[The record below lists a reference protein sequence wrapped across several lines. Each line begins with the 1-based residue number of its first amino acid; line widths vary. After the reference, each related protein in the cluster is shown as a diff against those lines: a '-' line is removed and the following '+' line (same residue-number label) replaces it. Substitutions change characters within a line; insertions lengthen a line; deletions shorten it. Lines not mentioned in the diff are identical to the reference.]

1 MLIKLLI
8 IWVVNLKI
16 LIIGYMHPK
25 NDKRVF
31 RTVKA
36 LSKDNEV
43 IYQYWADK
51 SEEKYSDGNIQ
62 YVPIYYVKNIQDNPM
77 RKLRRR
83 RDLDKKI
90 LDIVKKEDYDLLY
103 MHHFLASRPIA
114 PFKIAKRKNKKVVF
128 DLHELHPE
136 NFMESFTGVKKKIK
150 ESIMWKVLKKQINY
164 SDKLIFVSKEMKEYV
179 KEKLKINIES
189 KVVTNYASTEIKSQ
203 KKTKTISFVG
213 KTARGL
219 ENEIKVLKALI
230 KKGYEFKIIG
240 MDAANFENIEHTY
253 TSFLPYEEMIEE
265 LSKTSFSLISY
276 TLNEDEI
283 PLNFVFSMPNKFF
296 DSIAAETPVIVNENF
311 KSMANLVKKYGIG
324 VLINPK
330 NIEESVEK
338 IEKAYENYD
347 EMIENI
353 RRYKHEFVWTE
364 EIEKDFVD
372 FVVD

>member
-1 MLIKLLI
+1 M
-8 IWVVNLKI
+8 KI
-16 LIIGYMHPK
+16 LIIGYMHK
-25 NDKRVF
+25 KYDKRVF
-31 RTVKA
+31 RTLEA
-36 LSKDNEV
+36 LSKNNEVVYQYLTTDNEN
-43 IYQYWADK
+43 K
-51 SEEKYSDGNIQ
+51 HKE
-62 YVPIYYVKNIQDNPM
+62 KNITYFPIKHIEDINM
-77 RKLRRR
+77 NSFKKMSYREKT
-83 RDLDKKI
+83 LDKKI

-150 ESIMWKVLKKQINY
+150 ESIMWKVLKKQIDC

-219 ENEIKVLKALI
+219 ENEIKVLKEMI

-353 RRYKHEFVWTE
+353 RKYKHEFVWTE

>member
-1 MLIKLLI
+1 
-8 IWVVNLKI
+8 
-16 LIIGYMHPK
+16 
-25 NDKRVF
+25 
-31 RTVKA
+31 
-36 LSKDNEV
+36 
-43 IYQYWADK
+43 
-51 SEEKYSDGNIQ
+51 
-62 YVPIYYVKNIQDNPM
+62 
-77 RKLRRR
+77 
-83 RDLDKKI
+83 
-90 LDIVKKEDYDLLY
+90 
-103 MHHFLASRPIA
+103 
-114 PFKIAKRKNKKVVF
+114 
-128 DLHELHPE
+128 
-136 NFMESFTGVKKKIK
+136 
-150 ESIMWKVLKKQINY
+150 
-164 SDKLIFVSKEMKEYV
+164 
-179 KEKLKINIES
+179 
-189 KVVTNYASTEIKSQ
+189 VTNYASTEIKSQ

-353 RRYKHEFVWTE
+353 RKYKHEFVWTE